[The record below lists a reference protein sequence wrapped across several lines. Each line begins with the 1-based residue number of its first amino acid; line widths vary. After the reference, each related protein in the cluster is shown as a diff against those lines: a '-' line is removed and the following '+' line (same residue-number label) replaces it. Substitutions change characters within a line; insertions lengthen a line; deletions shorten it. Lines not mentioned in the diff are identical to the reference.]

1 MTDLQDNRQSLNP
14 ELQEEVSGIA
24 MSLAAAMAFGL
35 QPEKAMAELHTR
47 FKEIIKREGLS
58 PGEVAYLRGKIEK
71 WVPGYYAES
80 WASGYAAGL
89 AQGLAK
95 GTLAVLEVRLL
106 SISDVVRERITTC
119 TDHVRL
125 DDWLDR
131 AGTVERAEDLFRA
144 GAELDRE

>member
-1 MTDLQDNRQSLNP
+1 MTDLQDNQQSRNP

-35 QPEKAMAELHTR
+35 QPEKATAELHR
-47 FKEIIKREGLS
+47 RLKEILKWEGLS
-58 PGEVAYLRGKIEK
+58 PGQIAFLRGKIEK
-71 WVPGYYAES
+71 WPPGYAER

-95 GTLAVLEVRLL
+95 GTLAVLEVRRL
-106 SISDVVRERITTC
+106 SISDDVRERITTC
-119 TDHVRL
+119 TDHARL

>member
-1 MTDLQDNRQSLNP
+1 MTD
-14 ELQEEVSGIA
+14 LQEEVSGLA

-35 QPEKAMAELHTR
+35 PPEKGMAELHGR
-47 FKEIIKREGLS
+47 FKEIIKGEGLS

-71 WVPGYYAES
+71 WPPGYAEQ

-89 AQGLAK
+89 AKGLAK

-106 SISDVVRERITTC
+106 SISDDVRERITTC
-119 TDHVRL
+119 TDHARL

-144 GAELDRE
+144 GAELDQE